1 MSENNFSRRK
11 FLTGAA
17 AIGAVGA
24 VGFNPLVSCS
34 SGGSGSSGS
43 GSFKKLSDLFIP
55 PMLETAPDGKPLKAG
70 IIGCGGRGTG
80 AALNWLSAGPNVTVT
95 ALGDVFKDRVD
106 SCKARIKKD
115 FNLDVPEENCFVG
128 FDNYEKVIASDV
140 DVIILCT
147 PPVFRPIHFEAA
159 VNARKHVFMEKPVA
173 VDPVGIRKVMAAAK
187 IADGL
192 GLKIV
197 TGTQRRHQADYMEV
211 YKQVATGTIGEI
223 ISANAYWNQSK
234 LWHRN
239 PQADWSEMEYMIRD
253 WVNWLWLSGDHIVEQ
268 HVHNIDVINW
278 FTGTH
283 PVKAVGFGSRQ
294 RRVTGDQF
302 DNFSVDFV
310 YDNGMHMHSMCRQIN
325 GCVNNVSEWIRGTK
339 GSTNCQNKIYDLA
352 GNEIYAYAYPLNEKG
367 EPSKSVKVNPYVQEH
382 IDLVT
387 CIRQNIPINEAEGT
401 AISNMVAIMGRA
413 SAYTGKEVTWD
424 EMMNSDMKLG
434 PDTYIMGDVGI
445 VATAQVP
452 VPGEAP
458 QA

>member
-34 SGGSGSSGS
+34 SGGGSAASG
-43 GSFKKLSDLFIP
+43 GSFKKLSDLSIP
-55 PMLETAPDGKPLKAG
+55 PLLDAAPDGKPLKAG
-70 IIGCGGRGTG
+70 VIGCGGRGTG
-80 AALNWLSAGPNVTVT
+80 AALNWLSAGPNVTIT
-95 ALGDVFKDRVD
+95 ALGDVFADRVN

-115 FNLDVPEENCFVG
+115 FDVDVPEENCFVG
-128 FDNYEKVIASDV
+128 FDNYEKVISSDV
-140 DVIILCT
+140 DVVILCA
-147 PPVFRPIHFEAA
+147 PPMFRPDHFEAA
-159 VNARKHVFMEKPVA
+159 VNARKHVFLEKPVA
-173 VDPVGIRKVMAAAK
+173 VDPTGIRKVMAASK

-197 TGTQRRHQADYMEV
+197 AGTQRRHQHEYIDI
-211 YKQVATGTIGEI
+211 YKKVATGEIGEI

-239 PQADWSEMEYMIRD
+239 PNADWSEMEYMIRD

-283 PVKAVGFGSRQ
+283 PTKAVGFGSRH
-294 RRVTGDQF
+294 RRVTGDQY
-302 DNFSVDFV
+302 DNFSIDFV

-325 GCVNNVSEWIRGTK
+325 GCTNNVSEWIRGTK
-339 GSTNCQNKIYDLA
+339 GQTNCANKIFDLQ
-352 GNEIYAYAYPLNEKG
+352 GNEIYAFQYPADAEGK
-367 EPSKSVKVNPYVQEH
+367 PQRIDPYRQEH
-382 IDLVT
+382 VDLIT
-387 CIRQNIPINEAEGT
+387 CIRQNIPVNEAEGI
-401 AISNMVAIMGRA
+401 AISNMTAIMGRV

-434 PDTYIMGDVGI
+434 PTTFIMGNVGI
-445 VATAQVP
+445 MATATVP

-458 QA
+458 QS